1 MEVAKTTADQLI
13 TSEIN
18 LEKIKIL
25 VDDDNAFMRSLIP
38 QLLKVLGVREI
49 FEASDG
55 QEGYEVAR

>member
-1 MEVAKTTADQLI
+1 MEVAKTTTDQLI

>member
-1 MEVAKTTADQLI
+1 LI

>member
-1 MEVAKTTADQLI
+1 LEVAKTTADQLI